1 MPPALLGT
9 TLLNQYRIDEFIRS
23 TPLGDLY
30 RVTDVRSNRIFTLTQ
45 LPKSIAE
52 NSEALKELE
61 EVAGKLR
68 NIKLSNVAVYYGVF
82 QTPQY
87 AFLREDWVDGPTLR
101 DVYNRSPIHVNEA
114 LIFIRAICNILDGL
128 HKQNLLHLHLIPEF
142 IHINKQG
149 EILLSGLAGCQP
161 NGAKNYK
168 SLQKYSQLHFA
179 PEQITG
185 KSLSPATDTY
195 ALAINLYQLITGV
208 WINGKAPPKSSDSIR
223 KAQLETIPPAPISIN
238 PNIPDNFSRMTLW
251 ALRKKPEDRL
261 KTTTELLTSLALAAQ
276 TTVDAIPLLITPK
289 AAPTTSAILS
299 EWQFLPTPKPNL
311 IAQDLPPLHD
321 RLAAL
326 DDQKPRKRSR
336 IGLVPVF
343 LFLLL
348 TGFVSLFWFV
358 RPAPTPS
365 VPTPIQVTPFVAEYT
380 PLLPTSTA
388 VPKPTDVHGGRIAFT
403 CTRGDYNQLCM
414 INRDGTGLAQLTD
427 MEASNYYPVF
437 TPDGE
442 SLLFS
447 SNRNGAFDLYL
458 LNFSEKQLFQ
468 LTTNVGNVISPDYSP
483 DGRQI
488 VFANRVGEGTTS
500 IWMVNADG
508 LNPRLVYTG
517 NNSIVAV
524 AWSPNGEKIA
534 YAMSLGVPQEYEIFT
549 MDINGKNHVRVS
561 EGLMGIGGS
570 IDWSPDSLNLL
581 IHAGPYDDKNIF
593 RLDVNTLKFSQLTD
607 GGNNAGAV
615 YSPDGRYIVFNS
627 LRNDDQADLYIMR
640 SDGTNEVQLTN
651 NPEPDW
657 GAQWIQ

>member
-1 MPPALLGT
+1 MPPALLGK
-9 TLLNQYRIDEFIRS
+9 TLLNQYRIEEFITS

-30 RVTDVRSNRIFTLTQ
+30 RVTDTRSNRILALTQ
-45 LPKSIAE
+45 LPKTISE
-52 NSEALKELE
+52 DSEALKELE
-61 EVAGKLR
+61 EIAGKLR
-68 NIKLSNVAVYYGVF
+68 NIKLPNTATYYGVF

-87 AFLREDWVDGPTLR
+87 AFLLEDWVDGPTLR
-101 DVYNRSPIHVNEA
+101 DVYQRSPIHVNEA
-114 LIFIRAICNILDGL
+114 LIFVRAICNILDPL
-128 HKQNLLHLHLIPEF
+128 HKQNLLHLNLIPEF

-149 EILLSGLAGCQP
+149 EIVLSGLAGCQP
-161 NGAKNYK
+161 MGTKNFK
-168 SLQKYSQLHFA
+168 TLQKYPQLYFA

-185 KSLSPATDTY
+185 KILSSAADTY
-195 ALAINLYQLITGV
+195 ALAVNLYQLTTGV
-208 WINGKAPPKSSDSIR
+208 WINGKAAPKTSETIR
-223 KAQLETIPPAPISIN
+223 KAQIETIPPAPISIN

-276 TTVDAIPLLITPK
+276 TTVDAIPLRITPK
-289 AAPTTSAILS
+289 AAPATSAILS
-299 EWQFLPTPKPNL
+299 EWQFLPIPKPNL

-321 RLAAL
+321 RLSAL
-326 DDQKPRKRSR
+326 NEQKPRKKTR
-336 IGLVPVF
+336 IGLVPI
-343 LFLLL
+343 FLLL
-348 TGFVSLFWFV
+348 LSTGFVSLFWV
-358 RPAPTPS
+358 VKPAPTP
-365 VPTPIQVTPFVAEYT
+365 VPTPIQVTPFVPEYT
-380 PLLPTSTA
+380 SVPPTFTA

-442 SLLFS
+442 ALLFS

-458 LNFSEKQLFQ
+458 LDFSEKQLFQ

-488 VFANRVGEGTTS
+488 VFANRFGEGPTS

-508 LNPRLVYTG
+508 INPRLVYTG

-524 AWSPNGEKIA
+524 AWAPNGEKIA
-534 YAMSLGVPQEYEIFT
+534 YAMSLGQPQEYEIFT

-561 EGLMGIGGS
+561 EGLLGIGGS
-570 IDWSPDSLNLL
+570 IDWSPDSQNLL

-593 RLDVNTLKFSQLTD
+593 RLDVNTLQFTQLTD

-651 NPEPDW
+651 HPEPDW